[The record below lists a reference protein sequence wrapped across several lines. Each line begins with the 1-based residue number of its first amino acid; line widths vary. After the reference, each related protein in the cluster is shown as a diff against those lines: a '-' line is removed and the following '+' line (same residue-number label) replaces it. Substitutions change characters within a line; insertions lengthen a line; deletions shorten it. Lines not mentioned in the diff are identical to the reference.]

1 MLEDEPDQ
9 TEEPENFDI
18 IFSPKMKK
26 TRKRRSRA
34 PKVAKGSS
42 TNYYLLWAKLH
53 NIEDQDELEQFR
65 KLFMEKL
72 TESLQNVDQTDRKA
86 IVELEKQIAKET
98 VKLIRPSIVKS
109 IKKQYTRNQS
119 LNSLDNNQT

>member
-86 IVELEKQIAKET
+86 IVELEK
-98 VKLIRPSIVKS
+98 
-109 IKKQYTRNQS
+109 
-119 LNSLDNNQT
+119 